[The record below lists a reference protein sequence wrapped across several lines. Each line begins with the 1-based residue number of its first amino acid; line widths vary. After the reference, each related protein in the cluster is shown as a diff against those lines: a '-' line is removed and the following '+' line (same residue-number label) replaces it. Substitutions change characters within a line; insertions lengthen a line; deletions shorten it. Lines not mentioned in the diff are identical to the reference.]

1 MWQYLKDLV
10 PLAQTT
16 LWVGLIVWVI
26 RKYGS
31 FIDQLLELFRKRVE
45 SGSSVKAGPFEIGQ
59 AVEPQSVLDQK
70 IEADEE
76 IKDFSESS
84 TIYDALPHEAK
95 STIRS
100 EYFLAEDLA
109 LRAIQE
115 EYGESIKR
123 NVKFLSYFQA
133 DGVFTKNGTLHVVE
147 VKTLTHNNL
156 KRIAK
161 KTLTAMDNAIQNH
174 RFKNIVIVF
183 VVVIRE
189 SADTNLIPQFD
200 DLSIDKYHTKIKLHV
215 YPLKELKG
223 TFGID

>member
-1 MWQYLKDLV
+1 MWQHLKDLV

-76 IKDFSESS
+76 IKDFTESP
-84 TIYDALPHEAK
+84 TVYDALPLEAK

-123 NVKFLSYFQA
+123 NVKVLSLFQA

-147 VKTLTHNNL
+147 VKTLTRNNL
-156 KRIAK
+156 KLIAK
-161 KTLTAMDNAIQNH
+161 KTLSVMDNAIQNQG
-174 RFKNIVIVF
+174 FKNVIIVF
-183 VVVIRE
+183 VVVVKENAEI
-189 SADTNLIPQFD
+189 SLIQKLNDFSLD
-200 DLSIDKYHTKIKLHV
+200 EYRTKIKLHV
-215 YPLKELKG
+215 YPLKELKA